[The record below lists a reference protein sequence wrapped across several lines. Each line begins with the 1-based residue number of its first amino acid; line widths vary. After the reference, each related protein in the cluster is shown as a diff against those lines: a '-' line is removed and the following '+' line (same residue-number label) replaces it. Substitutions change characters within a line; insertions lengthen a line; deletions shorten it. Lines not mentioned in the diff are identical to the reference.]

1 MGLCCCVWAL
11 SSCGAQASIAVA
23 SLVMELGFYGVQAS
37 AAAASGLSSYGSQ
50 ALEHENSVFV
60 AQGLSF
66 PAVCGIFLELGLKL
80 CLLH

>member
-1 MGLCCCVWAL
+1 M
-11 SSCGAQASIAVA
+11 CGPSLVVVHSLLIAVA
-23 SLVMELGFYGVQAS
+23 SLVMELGFCGMQAS
-37 AAAASGLSSYGSQ
+37 VAAAGGLSSCGSQ

-66 PAVCGIFLELGLKL
+66 PVVCGIILELGLKL